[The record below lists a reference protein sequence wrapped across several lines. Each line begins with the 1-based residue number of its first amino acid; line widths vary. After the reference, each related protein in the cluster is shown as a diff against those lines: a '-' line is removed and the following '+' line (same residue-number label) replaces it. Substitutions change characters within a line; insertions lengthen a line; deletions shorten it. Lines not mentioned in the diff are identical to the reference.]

1 MPTPSNVVQLHEFR
15 QVSRQEIIDDISSE
29 AFMLLREAAR
39 SHGLPTKQVLIEH
52 MRDIAVIIS
61 SVDGPETLAEVLDSI
76 KRQIKG
82 D

>member
-1 MPTPSNVVQLHEFR
+1 MPTPSDVVQLHEFR

-29 AFMLLREAAR
+29 AFMLLREAGR

-52 MRDIAVIIS
+52 MRDIAVVIN

-76 KRQIKG
+76 TRQIKG

>member
-39 SHGLPTKQVLIEH
+39 SHDLPIKQVLIEH
-52 MRDIAVIIS
+52 VRDIAVVIN
-61 SVDGPETLAEVLDSI
+61 SVDGPETLTEVLDSI
-76 KRQIKG
+76 TRQIKG